1 MRVLLLSIVI
11 VLCDQIT
18 KLLVKGVEIPSLGI
32 TWQGMPYGA
41 SRQILGDFFRLTYV
55 ENPGMAFSIDL
66 GAKPVFAIFSLL
78 ASIAIIVYL
87 YSARRSSLGFRVAL
101 AMILGG
107 AMGNFIDRM
116 FYGVWFYSEPLFHGR
131 VVDFFDVDFFDV
143 NLLGYQLTRWPVFN
157 VADACVTVG
166 VVLLLIFHSSGAPE
180 LRSDEPASGSPV
192 PPPIL

>member
-1 MRVLLLSIVI
+1 VRVLLLSFVI

-18 KLLVKGVEIPSLGI
+18 KLLVKGVEIPALGI

-66 GAKPVFAIFSLL
+66 GAKPVFALFSLL
-78 ASIAIIVYL
+78 ASVAIIVYL
-87 YSARRSSLGFRVAL
+87 YAARRSPLGFRVAL

-107 AMGNFIDRM
+107 AIGNFIDRM
-116 FYGVWFYSEPLFHGR
+116 FYGVWFYSEPLFYGR
-131 VVDFFDVDFFDV
+131 VVDFFDVDFFDI
-143 NLLGYQLTRWPVFN
+143 NLLGYQLNRWPVFN

-180 LRSDEPASGSPV
+180 FRSDGPAPGSP
-192 PPPIL
+192 PSPPIP

>member
-1 MRVLLLSIVI
+1 MRVLLLSLVI

-18 KLLVKGVEIPSLGI
+18 KLLVKGLEIPALGI
-32 TWQGMPYGA
+32 AWQGMPYGA
-41 SRQILGDFFRLTYV
+41 SRRILGDFFRLTYV

-87 YSARRSSLGFRVAL
+87 YHARRSPLGFRLAL

-107 AMGNFIDRM
+107 AIGNFIDRM
-116 FYGVWFYSEPLFHGR
+116 FYGVWFYGEPFFHGR
-131 VVDFFDVDFFDV
+131 VVDFFDVDFFDI
-143 NLLGYQLTRWPVFN
+143 NMFGYQLTRWPVFN
-157 VADACVTVG
+157 IADACVTVG
-166 VVLLLIFHSSGAPE
+166 VVLLLIFHSNGAPE
-180 LRSDEPASGSPV
+180 LRSDEPAPGSPP

>member
-1 MRVLLLSIVI
+1 MRVLLLSFVI

-18 KLLVKGVEIPSLGI
+18 KLLVKGVDIPALGI

-66 GAKPVFAIFSLL
+66 GAKPVFAMFSLL
-78 ASIAIIVYL
+78 ASVAIIVYL
-87 YSARRSSLGFRVAL
+87 YSARRSPLGFRVAL

-107 AMGNFIDRM
+107 AIGNFIDRM
-116 FYGVWFYSEPLFHGR
+116 FYGIWFYSEPLFYGR

-143 NLLGYQLTRWPVFN
+143 HLLGYQLTRWPVFN

-166 VVLLLIFHSSGAPE
+166 VVLLLLFHSSGAPE
-180 LRSDEPASGSPV
+180 LRSDKPSPDS
-192 PPPIL
+192 PPIPPIL

>member
-1 MRVLLLSIVI
+1 VRVLLLSFVI

-18 KLLVKGVEIPSLGI
+18 KLLVKGVDIPALGI

-66 GAKPVFAIFSLL
+66 GAKPVFAMFSLL
-78 ASIAIIVYL
+78 ASVAIIVYL
-87 YSARRSSLGFRVAL
+87 YSARRSPLGFRVAL

-107 AMGNFIDRM
+107 AIGNFIDRM
-116 FYGVWFYSEPLFHGR
+116 FYGIWFYSEPLFYGR

-143 NLLGYQLTRWPVFN
+143 HLLGYQLTRWPVFN

-166 VVLLLIFHSSGAPE
+166 VVLLLLFHSSGAPE
-180 LRSDEPASGSPV
+180 LRSDKPSPDS
-192 PPPIL
+192 PPIPPIL

>member
-1 MRVLLLSIVI
+1 VRVLLLSFVI
-11 VLCDQIT
+11 VLFDQIT
-18 KLLVKGVEIPSLGI
+18 KLLVKGVDIPALGI

-66 GAKPVFAIFSLL
+66 GAKPVFAMFSLL
-78 ASIAIIVYL
+78 ASVAIIVYL
-87 YSARRSSLGFRVAL
+87 YSARRSPLGFRVAL

-107 AMGNFIDRM
+107 AIGNFIDRM
-116 FYGVWFYSEPLFHGR
+116 FYGIWFYSEPLFYGR

-143 NLLGYQLTRWPVFN
+143 HLLGYQLTRWPVFN

-166 VVLLLIFHSSGAPE
+166 VVLLLLFHSSGAPE
-180 LRSDEPASGSPV
+180 LRSDKPSPDS
-192 PPPIL
+192 PPIPPIL

>member
-1 MRVLLLSIVI
+1 VRVLLLSFVI

-18 KLLVKGVEIPSLGI
+18 KLLVKGVDIPALGI
-32 TWQGMPYGA
+32 AWQGMPYGA

-66 GAKPVFAIFSLL
+66 GAKPVFAMFSLL
-78 ASIAIIVYL
+78 ASVAIIVYL
-87 YSARRSSLGFRVAL
+87 YSARRSPLGFRVAL

-107 AMGNFIDRM
+107 AIGNFIDRM
-116 FYGVWFYSEPLFHGR
+116 FYGIWFYSEPLFYGR

-143 NLLGYQLTRWPVFN
+143 HLLGYQLTRWPVFN

-166 VVLLLIFHSSGAPE
+166 VVLLLLFHSSGAPE
-180 LRSDEPASGSPV
+180 LRSDKPSPDS
-192 PPPIL
+192 PPIPPIL

>member
-1 MRVLLLSIVI
+1 MRVLLLSFVI

-18 KLLVKGVEIPSLGI
+18 KLLVKGVDIPALGI
-32 TWQGMPYGA
+32 AWQGMPYGA

-66 GAKPVFAIFSLL
+66 GAKPVFAMFSLL
-78 ASIAIIVYL
+78 ASVAIIVYL
-87 YSARRSSLGFRVAL
+87 YSARRSPLGFRVAL

-107 AMGNFIDRM
+107 AIGNFIDRM
-116 FYGVWFYSEPLFHGR
+116 FYGIWFYSEPLFYGR

-143 NLLGYQLTRWPVFN
+143 HLLGYQLTRWPVFN

-166 VVLLLIFHSSGAPE
+166 VVLLLLFHSSGAPE
-180 LRSDEPASGSPV
+180 LRSDKPSPDS
-192 PPPIL
+192 PPIPPIL